1 MTIHSS
7 FVYSILYLIF
17 FAYPYSFRQVR
28 GWATGIS
35 ALPFLG
41 LFLGS
46 KHPFICL
53 FAFPLILLRPLIETF
68 ASHLLLLPANSSQ
81 SSAAA
86 ST

>member
-1 MTIHSS
+1 MAMTVHSS

-46 KHPFICL
+46 KHHFFSATSL
-53 FAFPLILLRPLIETF
+53 QLSPLP
-68 ASHLLLLPANSSQ
+68 
-81 SSAAA
+81 
-86 ST
+86 